1 MRYSELIRPH
11 RLVNLSLIK
20 SPALLNIDI
29 NLPVVN
35 GKIAEDAKRLE
46 VYSDL
51 IEIYSEYTGLV
62 LMGHQGR
69 KGDDDFTSF
78 LPHYRLFL
86 KTLPSD
92 IEIEF
97 IPHDG
102 IFQNG
107 GLQQDTI
114 DKIKQLGPKQAILL
128 DNLRYFDFE
137 AKFDAITCPYLG
149 LKGIVST
156 CINDAISAW
165 HRDNSRL
172 MFMPYAAKTYVGM
185 RSSYELSILE
195 DDIMAS
201 KSSKALISGGKKLHK
216 ASDLR
221 TIYGF
226 GVAGFTGGLVG
237 QLIARVNGYDLG
249 EKNNR
254 FLENS
259 FSSGE
264 LEDAKV
270 IAKLGI
276 RHPVDFTV
284 LENGA
289 TRNDVPL
296 DEMKKTGGIIMD
308 IGNGTVEKYAEE
320 LQSYE
325 IRIRAGPL
333 GVIEQEYL
341 NGIELTKRIAGD
353 GLIFLGGDTS
363 QEVIMSGLDR
373 QIVNSGGQILIS
385 GGSALHRLADGCY
398 PCLDL
403 MLKLG
408 S

>member
-1 MRYSELIRPH
+1 MRYSDVIRPH

-29 NLPVVN
+29 NLPMAN
-35 GKIAEDAKRLE
+35 GKIAEDAKRME

-62 LMGHQGR
+62 LMAHQGR

-78 LPHYRLFL
+78 MPHYRLFL
-86 KTLPSD
+86 KMLPSD
-92 IEIEF
+92 IELEF
-97 IPHDG
+97 IPYDR
-102 IFQNG
+102 IFRDG

-114 DKIKQLGPKQAILL
+114 DKIKRLGPRQAILL

-137 AKFDAITCPYLG
+137 DKFDAGTCPYVALRG
-149 LKGIVST
+149 VVGT

-165 HRDNSRL
+165 HRNNSRL
-172 MFMPYAAKTYVGM
+172 MCMPYVAKTYVGM
-185 RSSYELSILE
+185 RSSYELRVLE

-201 KSSKALISGGKKLHK
+201 RASKALISGGKKLQK
-216 ASDLR
+216 ASDMGA
-221 TIYGF
+221 IYNS
-226 GVAGFTGGLVG
+226 GVAGFTGGLIG
-237 QLIARVNGYDLG
+237 QLVARVNGYDLG
-249 EKNNR
+249 EKNNL

-259 FSSGE
+259 FASSE

-270 IAKLGI
+270 IAKLGA
-276 RHPVDFTV
+276 RYPVDFTV
-284 LENGA
+284 LENGVA
-289 TRNDVPL
+289 RNDVPL
-296 DEMKKTGGIIMD
+296 NEMKKTEGVIMD
-308 IGNGTVEKYAEE
+308 IGSGTVEKYAEE

-333 GVIEQEYL
+333 GVIEQKYL

-373 QIVNSGGQILIS
+373 QIVNGGGQILIS
-385 GGSALHRLADGCY
+385 GGSALHRLADGRY
-398 PCLDL
+398 ACLDL
-403 MLKLG
+403 MMKM
-408 S
+408 SQ

>member
-1 MRYSELIRPH
+1 MMRYSDLIGPH
-11 RLVNLSLIK
+11 RLVNLSSVK
-20 SPALLNIDI
+20 SPAILNIDI
-29 NLPVVN
+29 NLP
-35 GKIAEDAKRLE
+35 IADGRITEDAKRME
-46 VYSDL
+46 VYCDL
-51 IEIYSEYTGLV
+51 TEIYSEYTGLV
-62 LMGHQGR
+62 LMAHQGR

-86 KTLPSD
+86 KILPSD

-97 IPHDG
+97 IAYDR

-107 GLQQDTI
+107 GLQKDTI
-114 DKIKQLGPKQAILL
+114 DKIKRVGPRQVILL

-137 AKFDAITCPYLG
+137 SKFDPNTCPYLS
-149 LKGIVST
+149 LKGVVGT

-172 MFMPYAAKTYVGM
+172 MFMPYVAKTYIGM
-185 RSSYELSILE
+185 RSAYELGILE
-195 DDIMAS
+195 NVMVS
-201 KSSKALISGGKKLHK
+201 KSNKALISGGKKLQK

-221 TIYGF
+221 AIYGS
-226 GVAGFTGGLVG
+226 GVSGFTGGLVG
-237 QLIARVNGYDLG
+237 QLIARVNGHDLG

-254 FLENS
+254 FLEKS
-259 FSSGE
+259 FSASE

-270 IAKLGI
+270 IAKLGVRYPI
-276 RHPVDFTV
+276 DFTV
-284 LENGA
+284 VENG
-289 TRNDVPL
+289 TVRNNVPL
-296 DEMKKTGGIIMD
+296 SEMKKTEGTIVD
-308 IGNGTVEKYAEE
+308 IGGGTVEQYAEE

-333 GVIEQEYL
+333 GVIEQKFL

-373 QIVNSGGQILIS
+373 QIVNGGGQILIS
-385 GGSALHRLADGCY
+385 GGSALHRLADGRY

-403 MLKLG
+403 MLKQ
-408 S
+408 ST